1 MTGIGIDVCR
11 ARLDVS
17 VHGHNT
23 RAWFANDRPGQRK
36 LLTFIQRYPQA
47 RVLIEATGGHEC
59 AVLALLAAQNVW
71 VCRINPRQA
80 RDFAK
85 ATGQLAKTDR
95 IDADDLAYMAVAL
108 QERLHAYVPPEPWRA
123 RLAQWVKRR
132 SQVVALI
139 QQQTCQLD
147 TTADP
152 DLRALL
158 ERTLKA
164 MHEERAALDEHIRAQ
179 CQDHASPALRSIKGA
194 GPVFQASV
202 LAKLPELGRLTGARI
217 AKLVGV
223 APLNSDSGTHSAPRR
238 IWGGRAD
245 LRACLYMATLSAI
258 RWEPTIRAHYS
269 QLRARGKPGKVALVA
284 CMRKMLVILNARRRD
299 ELSAQ
304 RAASEGILA
313 T

>member
-1 MTGIGIDVCR
+1 MTGIGIDVCK

-23 RAWFANDRPGQRK
+23 RVSFDNDRQGQRK
-36 LLTFIQRYPQA
+36 LLTFIEHYPHA
-47 RVLIEATGGHEC
+47 RVLLEATGGYERE
-59 AVLALLAAQNVW
+59 VLALLAAQDVW

-123 RLAQWVKRR
+123 RLGQWVKRR
-132 SQVVALI
+132 NQVVALI

-147 TTADP
+147 TTTDP
-152 DLRALL
+152 ILRALVK
-158 ERTLKA
+158 RTLKA
-164 MHEERAALDEHIRAQ
+164 MHKERAALDEHIQTQ
-179 CQDHASPALRSIKGA
+179 CKDRLSPALRSIKGV
-194 GPVFQASV
+194 GPVLQATL
-202 LAKLPELGRLTGARI
+202 LAKLPELGRLNGAQI
-217 AKLVGV
+217 AKLAGV
-223 APLNSDSGTHSAPRR
+223 APLNSDSGTHCAPRQ

-258 RWEPTIRAHYS
+258 RWEPTIRAHYN
-269 QLRARGKPGKVALVA
+269 QLRARGKLGKVALVA

-304 RAASEGILA
+304 HAAPNGIQA
-313 T
+313 I